1 MGTIVATP
9 TSKAEDYMSGNLPA
23 PSVTADYAQR
33 VADDLSAT
41 RSEQERVR
49 TELARLQ
56 DELVRLEDS
65 EQVLTKMQDVL
76 GGTPK
81 QTTKQ
86 RKSPKGTVVPAAR
99 RSNSKTAAG
108 KPTATKHKGSKKTAT
123 PKKAGEPTWLELT
136 SAYLGGQSEPRSAA
150 EIAAA
155 LTEAHPERSVQVPVV
170 RNTLEQG
177 VAQGLLERSKQG
189 RSVFYSPA
197 SAAPVPSDS

>member
-1 MGTIVATP
+1 
-9 TSKAEDYMSGNLPA
+9 MSGNLPT

-49 TELARLQ
+49 TELTRLQ

-65 EQVLTKMQDVL
+65 EQVLTKMQEVL
-76 GGTPK
+76 GGLPK
-81 QTTKQ
+81 PSAKQ
-86 RKSPKGTVVPAAR
+86 RKGAKGSVVPGAR
-99 RSNSKTAAG
+99 RSQGRTAAG
-108 KPTATKHKGSKKTAT
+108 KATATTKGKSSKKAAT

-136 SAYLGGQSEPRSAA
+136 TAYLGGQSEPRSAA

-155 LTEAHPERSVQVPVV
+155 LTEAHPERTVQVPVV

-177 VAQGLLERSKQG
+177 VAQGVLERSKQG

-197 SAAPVPSDS
+197 AATAAPADS